1 MPVSGRERKDDS
13 MDQERPWILL
23 TKVVG
28 SGEKADI
35 SGSSLLN
42 LTAIRTVEIVSPTE
56 LKLWFSQDHIVTV
69 RGTGATEI
77 LDYLLNRSILSNGQP
92 FTSESPALAATEGL
106 PLEA

>member
-13 MDQERPWILL
+13 MDQERLWLLL